1 MRVPVDV
8 RVDASSV
15 QFQVVR
21 GERVERICGE
31 AFRHKDV
38 PVAQKQRRFCGRSAC
53 AVIFHDSKF
62 ILDGHVEHHQVDI
75 CIAVPADR
83 DDALLVGSK
92 RIDDPHGAVTR
103 RERVARSVIE
113 RVAQQKNFVAV
124 EFLEKSKRLPC
135 GDGGTVNI
143 GEDKCAHLV
152 S

>member
-8 RVDASSV
+8 GVHFSAV

-21 GERVERICGE
+21 GECVERICGE

-38 PVAQKQRRFCGRSAC
+38 PVAQEQRLFGC
-53 AVIFHDSKF
+53 AFRTRVLHDSKF
-62 ILDGHVEHHQVDI
+62 ILDGHVEHHQVNI

-113 RVAQQKNFVAV
+113 RVAQQKNLVAV

-135 GDGGTVNI
+135 GDGGTVYI